1 MVQVLQ
7 NFFLLFSEND
17 VRLSPAD
24 KMQQKTSLIMEF
36 QNQQQ
41 QQHHA
46 GGGHH
51 HQLQHGSH
59 LQHGQLQSN
68 NMTHNSGATNNVFTA
83 FRDPVEALGECY
95 FMYVIK

>member
-7 NFFLLFSEND
+7 NFFLFSEND

-41 QQHHA
+41 QQHNA